1 MGKLAY
7 RHQVSMWLASLRK
20 VGGFR
25 DEVIL
30 VTDRPA
36 CLATTL
42 REAKLLG
49 PAISSNDAVD
59 IYGPAEGY
67 EGNIHMV
74 KRPHT
79 GNINKMKQEKARA
92 WLNMKVA
99 QVPHPV
105 SSIIYTDEDIIIGQ
119 NLGTFMS
126 HVRSLEGRSHT
137 LALFRDTGKSAGE
150 LHTGVVVMFPGK
162 QTDECLQ
169 AWAKHLTGNK
179 IGSAQF
185 MEEVATEEALEDA
198 PERPELT
205 KIRTAASQETET
217 EVEIEEGAM
226 LKEEM
231 ESLGPDQH
239 ALVKTG
245 ACR

>member
-25 DEVIL
+25 DEVVII
-30 VTDRPA
+30 TDRPA

-49 PAISSNDAVD
+49 PSISSNDAVD
-59 IYGPAEGY
+59 IYGPADGY

-92 WLNMKVA
+92 WLNMQVA
-99 QVPHPV
+99 QIPHPV
-105 SSIIYTDEDIIIGQ
+105 SSIVYTDEDIVIGK
-119 NLGTFMS
+119 NLDRFMVQ
-126 HVRSLEGRSHT
+126 VRQLEQAKHT
-137 LALFRDTGKSAGE
+137 LALFRDTGKSKGE
-150 LHTGVVVMFPGK
+150 LHTGIVVMFPGK
-162 QTDECLQ
+162 ATDECLQ

-185 MEEVATEEALEDA
+185 MEEVSSEDA
-198 PERPELT
+198 MGDGSPQRPELT
-205 KIRTAASQETET
+205 KIRTAASTAASQESGT

-231 ESLGPDQH
+231 E
-239 ALVKTG
+239 
-245 ACR
+245 